1 MKTFLKSLAAAAIGG
16 AAASI
21 AHAQTTGNTDPKQLG
36 ITAAVGAVVA
46 VAHYLLESP
55 VKPAAAP
62 AAQ

>member
-1 MKTFLKSLAAAAIGG
+1 MKTFLKSLAAAAVGG

-21 AHAQTTGNTDPKQLG
+21 AHSQATGNTDPKQLG
-36 ITAAVGAVVA
+36 ITAAVGAAIA

-62 AAQ
+62 AGQ